1 MTTRRQFAVQLTSLA
16 ALGTGTFSAAQ
27 AQQQSDLARLLVG
40 FPPGGSTDNVARRL
54 AEKLRGTYAANVL
67 VDNKPG
73 AGTQIAVSALKDA
86 VPDGTTLLLSPPSP
100 FTVYPYTYRKLPYAL
115 EDVAPVSMAC
125 TFPFALAVGRP
136 CQTACARCRT
146 LSLGSKP
153 TPARPA
159 SARQR
164 RAPRRIWCAACWA
177 RWRASTS
184 PTLPTAAMRPGCR
197 T

>member
-1 MTTRRQFAVQLTSLA
+1 MTTRRQFAVQLASLA
-16 ALGTGTFSAAQ
+16 ALGTGIVPAAQ
-27 AQQQSDLARLLVG
+27 AQQHSDLARLLVG

-125 TFPFALAVGRP
+125 LTNALV
-136 CQTACARCRT
+136 T
-146 LSLGSKP
+146 
-153 TPARPA
+153 
-159 SARQR
+159 
-164 RAPRRIWCAACWA
+164 
-177 RWRASTS
+177 
-184 PTLPTAAMRPGCR
+184 
-197 T
+197 